1 MPRIAKCLLYECVWG
16 LVFQKGGFTLSWLS
30 TSAYNNVRDQ
40 ETSDQGATS
49 WEIPRTPRMVSR
61 IVSTSEHHA
70 SCMAVNARCSQ
81 YWFRTVAEP
90 PAAEHG
96 GADVA
101 AFRTLHLQEAVSPE
115 ADCSLPRGSLF
126 PGIICPSLSAFFV
139 LAGRAWSVRVNAL
152 GVYVGRSTH
161 QYLEAVNHPIVILL
175 RRIDS
180 AQRLGPA
187 HSKQASTLSRRDDTA
202 LYFMGQSA
210 IFFSSLIMNLQDQVR
225 ELNCAPTL
233 ITKQICI
240 ANWLPGFVKLIWCVY
255 ITCRISCLIVWLQ

>member
-81 YWFRTVAEP
+81 YWFRTVAEA

-101 AFRTLHLQEAVSPE
+101 AFRTLHLQES
-115 ADCSLPRGSLF
+115 RF
-126 PGIICPSLSAFFV
+126 PGGRLQPPAWVSFSRDHLSFP
-139 LAGRAWSVRVNAL
+139 
-152 GVYVGRSTH
+152 
-161 QYLEAVNHPIVILL
+161 QCLL
-175 RRIDS
+175 
-180 AQRLGPA
+180 
-187 HSKQASTLSRRDDTA
+187 
-202 LYFMGQSA
+202 
-210 IFFSSLIMNLQDQVR
+210 
-225 ELNCAPTL
+225 CARWTGL
-233 ITKQICI
+233 KCE
-240 ANWLPGFVKLIWCVY
+240 G
-255 ITCRISCLIVWLQ
+255 